1 MDSKKIIITKTA
13 TKLFLLHGF
22 RCITMDR
29 VACEGHISKKKIYK
43 HFKNKESLI
52 TNVLYELGLNIK
64 KMTDAVVAG
73 SDNCLEAFYFVY
85 LNIFG
90 QSNTNNSL
98 IHWTLKKYYPTC
110 YKNFHQHLWSVLQNM
125 TCSVVK
131 DGIGK
136 ELILEEVD
144 PREFCYVV
152 TNSLL
157 NITNR
162 TQAIKGEFDI
172 AALIEKTI
180 YYNLR
185 SVLTLSG
192 IAMLP
197 QAITNKPKFKHLQLS
212 Y

>member
-1 MDSKKIIITKTA
+1 
-13 TKLFLLHGF
+13 
-22 RCITMDR
+22 MDR
-29 VACEGHISKKKIYK
+29 VASEGHISKKTIYK

-64 KMTDAVVAG
+64 KMTDTVVAE
-73 SDNCLEAFYFVY
+73 SDNCLEVFYFVY

-98 IHWTLKKYYPTC
+98 IHWTLRKYYPTC
-110 YKNFHQHLWSVLQNM
+110 YKNFHHQLWSVLQNI

-131 DGIGK
+131 NGIGK

-144 PREFCYVV
+144 PHEFCYVV

-162 TQAIKGEFDI
+162 TQAIKAEFDI
-172 AALIEKTI
+172 ET
-180 YYNLR
+180 
-185 SVLTLSG
+185 
-192 IAMLP
+192 
-197 QAITNKPKFKHLQLS
+197 
-212 Y
+212 